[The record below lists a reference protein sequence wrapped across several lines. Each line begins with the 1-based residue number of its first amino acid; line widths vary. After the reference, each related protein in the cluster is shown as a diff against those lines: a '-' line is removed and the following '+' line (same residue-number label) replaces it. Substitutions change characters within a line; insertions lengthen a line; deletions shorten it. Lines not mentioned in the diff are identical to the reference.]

1 MSQTYRTDSP
11 VLNLL
16 ELGVERPADARV
28 VVATVAA
35 AGMTDLA
42 VRSGVAVIA
51 GAVLVVVVAAG
62 LAATRRVANPQ
73 ALGLLGAA
81 VAFGACLAVRTSPW
95 LIPFDVLAVGGL
107 LVLAASL
114 GRGGSLFDLTVPA
127 VVARALHALAHG
139 IAAPGFLVGAVGRHR
154 QAAGTALAVLR
165 GLALAV
171 PLLIV
176 LGLLLASADAVFAGF
191 FGGWSPE
198 TVVVHA
204 VLLTIG
210 AWGMAGLLR
219 VASASP
225 APAPFVLAFRLGRLE
240 ATIVLGS
247 LVALFAAFATAQLI
261 ALSGGGRHVLE
272 TAGLTYAE
280 YARTGF
286 FQLIAVATITL
297 GALLG
302 LRSLTDLDDVA
313 TRRRFVLLGEAA
325 VALTLVVVFVALRR
339 LDLYQDAFGLTMLRL
354 YSQVFAAWMGGVFVL
369 LAAVIAGAGPG
380 RSWLP
385 ATAAATGLAALLAL
399 NVANPEAMVVRHNVD
414 FAASSGRF
422 DPVYLA
428 GLSDDA
434 VPALAE
440 ALPRFQPEAR
450 ARVLATICA
459 ARPAPRGFWGYNGG
473 VDGAVE
479 ARNRVCR

>member
-35 AGMTDLA
+35 AAMTDLA
-42 VRSGVAVIA
+42 VRSGVAVVA
-51 GAVLVVVVAAG
+51 GAVLVMVVAAG

-95 LIPFDVLAVGGL
+95 LIPFDVLTVGVL

-139 IAAPGFLVGAVGRHR
+139 IAAPGFLVAADGPHR

-165 GLALAV
+165 GLALAI

-219 VASASP
+219 VAAASP
-225 APAPFVLAFRLGRLE
+225 AATPFVLPFRLGRLE

-261 ALSGGGRHVLE
+261 ALSGGGWR
-272 TAGLTYAE
+272 G
-280 YARTGF
+280 
-286 FQLIAVATITL
+286 
-297 GALLG
+297 
-302 LRSLTDLDDVA
+302 
-313 TRRRFVLLGEAA
+313 RRDR
-325 VALTLVVVFVALRR
+325 
-339 LDLYQDAFGLTMLRL
+339 
-354 YSQVFAAWMGGVFVL
+354 
-369 LAAVIAGAGPG
+369 
-380 RSWLP
+380 
-385 ATAAATGLAALLAL
+385 
-399 NVANPEAMVVRHNVD
+399 
-414 FAASSGRF
+414 
-422 DPVYLA
+422 
-428 GLSDDA
+428 
-434 VPALAE
+434 
-440 ALPRFQPEAR
+440 
-450 ARVLATICA
+450 
-459 ARPAPRGFWGYNGG
+459 
-473 VDGAVE
+473 
-479 ARNRVCR
+479 